1 MRILRTT
8 LSLLLMLFLGTTHAA
23 VQFSEQIRQELKDD
37 LYPLQNVLPGY
48 QRPRVAAPKFVV
60 AEFRVSSDDL
70 RVWSQ
75 AVAELLTYRVQ
86 YVPGVRLY
94 MPAPYYNHVD
104 AGAEADE
111 DRALLTDVEAFKNLH
126 RSLGIETVLTGVV
139 KSRGETFALL
149 AELVDAASG
158 KVSSKR
164 VWGFSKADLPRV
176 IIEITEWVYQSLNIE
191 LTEQELAH
199 IRDSR
204 TLDSDA
210 IQAFIDNYTD
220 LTELDRPLREE
231 KIRQLREDHPDL
243 TLLAI
248 YGLQA
253 RHFAR
258 DLDEAYTNLDY
269 YKGVRSRFEGNAG
282 VELESY
288 RVMEIESLPKHE
300 VSRRLVNLQQLVI
313 GNPQDPTMMIVYAD
327 ALINNGETFEGVT
340 VLLEAIDRWPE
351 QYRVWWSL
359 GWALNQHA
367 WQVRGDSYW
376 RDVPETAK
384 QQFTMLS
391 DFADRAIDT
400 ALSMNPYSAMLWNMK
415 ISSLGSKD
423 GFTDEIIAT
432 FDKAVKLAPR
442 DRRIYE
448 SALNFSTGKWG
459 GNAMARKH
467 IIEVAEKNNAGAFWV
482 ENMKKRHVVDLDNW
496 EKRLGT
502 SEIEIFIKEILDH
515 PYGKYIG
522 AIVALMILS
531 VVFYMGRSSA

>member
-1 MRILRTT
+1 
-8 LSLLLMLFLGTTHAA
+8 MLFLGTTHAA

>member
-1 MRILRTT
+1 MRILPTT
-8 LSLLLMLFLGTTHAA
+8 LSLLLMLFVGTTHAA
-23 VQFSEQIRQELKDD
+23 VQLSEQIRQQLKDD
-37 LYPLQNVLPGY
+37 LYPLHNVLPGY
-48 QRPRVAAPKFVV
+48 RRPRVAAPKFVV

-70 RVWSQ
+70 QVWSQ

-86 YVPGVRLY
+86 YVPGARLY

-111 DRALLTDVEAFKNLH
+111 ERILLTDVEAFKNLH

-139 KSRGETFALL
+139 KSRGDTFALL

-164 VWGFSKADLPRV
+164 VWGFSTAELPRV
-176 IIEITEWVYQSLNIE
+176 IIEITEWVYQSLNVE
-191 LTEQELAH
+191 LTEQELAY
-199 IRDSR
+199 IRDSK

-231 KIRQLREDHPDL
+231 KIRQLRADHPDL
-243 TLLAI
+243 ALLAI
-248 YGLQA
+248 YGLHA
-253 RHFAR
+253 RHYAR
-258 DLDEAYTNLDY
+258 NLDEAYTNLDY
-269 YKGVRSRFEGNAG
+269 YQAVRSRFEANAG

-300 VSRRLVNLQQLVI
+300 VSRRLVDLQQLVTS
-313 GNPQDPTMMIVYAD
+313 NPQDPTMMIVYAD
-327 ALINNGETFEGVT
+327 ALINNGETFEGVS

-400 ALSMNPYSAMLWNMK
+400 ALSMNPYSAGLWNMK
-415 ISSLGSKD
+415 INSLGSKD

-442 DRRIYE
+442 DHRIYE

-467 IIEVAEKNNAGAFWV
+467 IIEIAEKNNAGAYWV